1 MRKTLILATTIL
13 SIGLATPASAEIIEA
28 IVARVGDRIV
38 TRSQYAQRLAEGDFE
53 IEQTSASPEEVQR
66 RKEALRGDL
75 LDTMLSELLIKDRA
89 DRLGITVTTKDVDDA
104 VERLKAQYGIESQEQ
119 FEESLEQA
127 GLTVEQMR
135 LRLRDTLLSNAVLG
149 RELRSRAEISDK
161 ELKARYEREK
171 DRYKLPERAELSE
184 IVITI
189 PEEAE
194 QIVVDQRKALAG
206 EVANQARQGADFAS
220 LAIEFSES
228 PTKDDGGKLGTIS
241 KGELITEIDRP
252 IFEASEGDIL
262 GPIETRVGFH
272 IVKIDKRIPE
282 ETPGFEAVKE
292 RLRENA
298 GQESFERDYK
308 AYLDT
313 LKNEAYVVVYE
324 ENLPS

>member
-228 PTKDDGGKLGTIS
+228 PTKEDGGKLGTIS